1 MEYNH
6 ANIMVEKVEDIIYYE
21 EPAED
26 GSTWYR
32 CDYKGVAIR
41 KLKSMFDGTTELEI
55 KQVFFD
61 AINTEVDETV
71 YDISKKAEIKLGEG
85 I

>member
-1 MEYNH
+1 
-6 ANIMVEKVEDIIYYE
+6 MVEKVEDIIYYE

-71 YDISKKAEIKLGEG
+71 YDISKKAEIKLGEE

>member
-26 GSTWYR
+26 EVHGI
-32 CDYKGVAIR
+32 VATI
-41 KLKSMFDGTTELEI
+41 KELLYE
-55 KQVFFD
+55 
-61 AINTEVDETV
+61 N
-71 YDISKKAEIKLGEG
+71 
-85 I
+85 

>member
-1 MEYNH
+1 
-6 ANIMVEKVEDIIYYE
+6 MVEKVEDIIYYE

>member
-1 MEYNH
+1 MVK
-6 ANIMVEKVEDIIYYE
+6 NIEDIIYYE

>member
-6 ANIMVEKVEDIIYYE
+6 ANIMVKKVEDIIYYQ
-21 EPAED
+21 EPADD
-26 GSTWYR
+26 GTTWYR

-41 KLKSMFDGTTELEI
+41 KPKSMFDGSTELQI
-55 KQVFFD
+55 KQVFFEY
-61 AINTEVDETV
+61 INTEIDETV
-71 YDISKKAEIKLGEG
+71 YDISKNAESKTSEG

>member
-1 MEYNH
+1 
-6 ANIMVEKVEDIIYYE
+6 MVEKVEDIIYYE
-21 EPAED
+21 ESAED
-26 GSTWYR
+26 GSIWYR

-71 YDISKKAEIKLGEG
+71 YDISKNAESKTSEG

>member
-1 MEYNH
+1 
-6 ANIMVEKVEDIIYYE
+6 MVEKVEDIIYYE
-21 EPAED
+21 ESAED
-26 GSTWYR
+26 GSIWYR

-41 KLKSMFDGTTELEI
+41 KLKSMFDGMTELEI
-55 KQVFFD
+55 KQVFFN

-71 YDISKKAEIKLGEG
+71 YDIRKKAEIKLGEG